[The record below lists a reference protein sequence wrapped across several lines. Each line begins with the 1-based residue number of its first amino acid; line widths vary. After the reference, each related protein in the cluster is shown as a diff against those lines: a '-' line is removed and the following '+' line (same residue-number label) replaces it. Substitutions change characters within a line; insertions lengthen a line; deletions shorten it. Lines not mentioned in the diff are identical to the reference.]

1 VTTAAYLLVAAVL
14 FAVGLLATLVPANAV
29 GRLVGVELMLAA
41 SALTFAAAAAGFRE
55 LDGQIA
61 ALVVIA
67 VAIAQAI
74 VGASLVTRAR
84 RSE

>member
-1 VTTAAYLLVAAVL
+1 MTTAAYLLLAAVL
-14 FAVGLLATLVPANAV
+14 FAVGLLGTLVPANAL

-41 SALTFAAAAAGFRE
+41 SALTFAAAAVGFRE
-55 LDGQIA
+55 LDGQVA
-61 ALVVIA
+61 ALMVLA

-84 RSE
+84 RPQ

>member
-1 VTTAAYLLVAAVL
+1 MTTAAYLVLAAVL
-14 FAVGLLATLVPANAV
+14 FAVGLLGTLVPANAI

-41 SALTFAAAAAGFRE
+41 SALTFAAAAVGFRE
-55 LDGQIA
+55 LDGQVA

-67 VAIAQAI
+67 VAIAQAS

-84 RSE
+84 RPE